1 MPVSFDFF
9 DVSVVP
15 KGSKPVSGCLSIRA
29 CARANIGRQPEIAFE
44 PFGSVVHCNGLKT
57 TAPNGTA
64 DDAGPVGRCVC
75 GRAQRTRFLASG
87 PRYA

>member
-9 DVSVVP
+9 DVFWVP
-15 KGSKPVSGCLSIRA
+15 KGSKPVSGYLSIRA
-29 CARANIGRQPEIAFE
+29 YARAYIGRQPEITFDA
-44 PFGSVVHCNGLKT
+44 FGSVERCNGLHAAVAIGMT
-57 TAPNGTA
+57 DG
-64 DDAGPVGRCVC
+64 AGPVGRNVC